1 MYRDNTL
8 LPSEAVRL
16 LALGVLANSALSYSE
31 LATEVR
37 HFTSRIVGPS
47 LDLVGTPLEVLKLE
61 GLIES
66 LDKSHGGPQPDEAGP
81 LAVTE
86 AGMKELQRLLAS
98 GVRAPITELNKLIIA
113 LKLRFLHFLKPKEQ
127 RLQIELLVEM
137 SERELARLTDLG
149 QHHAG
154 EAGLLASWLDH
165 EIAQARERLA
175 WYRDQIA

>member
-66 LDKSHGGPQPDEAGP
+66 LDRSDGGQ

-86 AGMKELQRLLAS
+86 PGMKELRRLLAS

-113 LKLRFLHFLKPKEQ
+113 LKLRFLHFLKPEEQ
-127 RLQIELLVEM
+127 RLQIEFLVEM

-175 WYRDQIA
+175 WYRDKIA

>member
-66 LDKSHGGPQPDEAGP
+66 LDRSDGGQ

-86 AGMKELQRLLAS
+86 PGMKELRRLLAS

-113 LKLRFLHFLKPKEQ
+113 LKLRFLHFLKPEEQ
-127 RLQIELLVEM
+127 RLQIEFLVEM

-154 EAGLLASWLDH
+154 EAGLLTSWLDH

-175 WYRDQIA
+175 WYREKIA

>member
-16 LALGVLANSALSYSE
+16 LALGVLANGALSYSE

-47 LDLVGTPLEVLKLE
+47 LDLVGTPLEVLKVE

-66 LDKSHGGPQPDEAGP
+66 LDRSDGGQ
-81 LAVTE
+81 LAITE
-86 AGMKELQRLLAS
+86 PGMKEMRRLLAS
-98 GVRAPITELNKLIIA
+98 GVRAPVTELNKLIIA
-113 LKLRFLHFLKPKEQ
+113 LKLRFLHFLKLQEQ
-127 RLQIELLVEM
+127 RLQIEFLVEM

-175 WYRDQIA
+175 WYRDKIA

>member
-47 LDLVGTPLEVLKLE
+47 LDLVGTPLEVLKVE

-66 LDKSHGGPQPDEAGP
+66 LDGSDSGQ

-86 AGMKELQRLLAS
+86 PGMKELRRLLAS

-113 LKLRFLHFLKPKEQ
+113 LKLRFLHFLEPKEQ
-127 RLQIELLVEM
+127 RLQIEFLVEM

-175 WYRDQIA
+175 WYRDKIA

>member
-66 LDKSHGGPQPDEAGP
+66 LDRSDGGQ

-86 AGMKELQRLLAS
+86 PGMKELRRLLAS

-113 LKLRFLHFLKPKEQ
+113 LKLRFLHFLKPEEQ
-127 RLQIELLVEM
+127 RLQIEFLVEM

-175 WYRDQIA
+175 WYRDKIT

>member
-37 HFTSRIVGPS
+37 HFTSRIIGPS

-66 LDKSHGGPQPDEAGP
+66 LDRSDGGQ

-86 AGMKELQRLLAS
+86 PGMKELRRLLAS

-113 LKLRFLHFLKPKEQ
+113 LKLRFLHFLKAEEQ
-127 RLQIELLVEM
+127 RLQIEFLVEM

-149 QHHAG
+149 QHHAD

-175 WYRDQIA
+175 WYRDKIT

>member
-47 LDLVGTPLEVLKLE
+47 LDLVGTPLEVLKVE

-66 LDKSHGGPQPDEAGP
+66 LDRSDGGPQ
-81 LAVTE
+81 
-86 AGMKELQRLLAS
+86 
-98 GVRAPITELNKLIIA
+98 
-113 LKLRFLHFLKPKEQ
+113 
-127 RLQIELLVEM
+127 
-137 SERELARLTDLG
+137 LG
-149 QHHAG
+149 
-154 EAGLLASWLDH
+154 H
-165 EIAQARERLA
+165 E
-175 WYRDQIA
+175 